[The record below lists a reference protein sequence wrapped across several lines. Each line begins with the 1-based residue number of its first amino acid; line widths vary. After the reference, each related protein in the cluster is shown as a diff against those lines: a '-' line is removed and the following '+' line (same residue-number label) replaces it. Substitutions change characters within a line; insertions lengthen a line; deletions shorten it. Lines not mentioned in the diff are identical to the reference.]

1 MRFAALYQGGWLGGS
16 PRDSATF
23 EPGSLW
29 PSEWGTIEHDLAPT
43 GTVEEITMKRKRS
56 LAKKGP
62 VEVRL
67 KAYRVVEVVDPP
79 QLAVAPAE
87 PEPEPAPEP
96 GQERT
101 GESLS
106 GASGHLAR
114 ALEIA
119 TAECARLA
127 KKRAALAAE
136 LEGANAQLL
145 ADGEE
150 MQELRDRVAG
160 AEKDNA
166 SYKRDVAACQEAH
179 ERDQADVRAAEGE
192 RNAAEARARELEG
205 ALRRIDSLVSS
216 ALPKEEDTKED
227 TTE

>member
-1 MRFAALYQGGWLGGS
+1 MRFAALYQGRWLGGS

-29 PSEWGTIEHDLAPT
+29 PSEWRAIEHDLAPT

-87 PEPEPAPEP
+87 PEPEPEPAPEP

-101 GESLS
+101 EESLS

-136 LEGANAQLL
+136 LERANAQLL

-150 MQELRDRVAG
+150 MQELRDRLAG
-160 AEKDNA
+160 AEKDIA
-166 SYKRDVAACQEAH
+166 SFKRDVAACQEAH

-205 ALRRIDSLVSS
+205 TLRRIDSLVSS
-216 ALPKEEDTKED
+216 ALPMEED

>member
-1 MRFAALYQGGWLGGS
+1 MRFAALYQGRWLGGS

-29 PSEWGTIEHDLAPT
+29 PSEWRAIEHDLAPT

-87 PEPEPAPEP
+87 PEPEPEPAPEP

-101 GESLS
+101 EESLS

-136 LEGANAQLL
+136 LERANAQLL

-150 MQELRDRVAG
+150 MQELRDRLAG
-160 AEKDNA
+160 AEKDIA
-166 SYKRDVAACQEAH
+166 SFKRDVAACQEAY

-205 ALRRIDSLVSS
+205 TLRRIDSLVSS
-216 ALPKEEDTKED
+216 ALPMEED